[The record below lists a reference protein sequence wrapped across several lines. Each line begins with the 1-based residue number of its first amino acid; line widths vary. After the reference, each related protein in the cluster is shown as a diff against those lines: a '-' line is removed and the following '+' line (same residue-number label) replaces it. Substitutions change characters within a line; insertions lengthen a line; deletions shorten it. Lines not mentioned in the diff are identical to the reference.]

1 MACMGRMGENELPCK
16 SISYRTQEKY
26 I

>member
-1 MACMGRMGENELPCK
+1 MGRMGENELPCK